1 MRVETLH
8 QTNVPGVEVRRG
20 KVRDIYDLGD
30 RVLIVA
36 TDRISAFD
44 CVLPDAI
51 PQKGRVLTGLSKFWF
66 ERFSGRCPH
75 HLIEVVDRS
84 LPGVFGP
91 SLDQFRGRAMLC
103 RKAEVVP
110 IECVA
115 RGYLA
120 GSGWREYVRDGSVCG
135 VKLPSGLVQCDRLPA
150 PIFTPATKA
159 DSGHDENISFERAC
173 ELVGAETMRQ
183 LRDRTLDL
191 YAAGAEYAL
200 TRGIIIADT
209 KFEFGRVDGELVLI
223 DEVLTPDSSR
233 FWPAD
238 RYERGRDQE
247 SYDKQFVRN
256 HLQVMC
262 DQGTW
267 DKTDPAPSLPA
278 EVIASTSALY
288 RQAYEQITGT
298 SFIS

>member
-1 MRVETLH
+1 
-8 QTNVPGVEVRRG
+8 
-20 KVRDIYDLGD
+20 
-30 RVLIVA
+30 
-36 TDRISAFD
+36 
-44 CVLPDAI
+44 
-51 PQKGRVLTGLSKFWF
+51 
-66 ERFSGRCPH
+66 
-75 HLIEVVDRS
+75 
-84 LPGVFGP
+84 
-91 SLDQFRGRAMLC
+91 MLC

-256 HLQVMC
+256 HLQAMC
-262 DQGTW
+262 DRGAW

-278 EVIASTSALY
+278 EVIASTSVLY

-298 SFIS
+298 SFIL